1 MTSSIASGTRRRT
14 SSRRAIEETAWT
26 VYWRRLANL
35 HAMVL
40 AHKDIS
46 QSNIMSNAAGQ
57 TVLIDL
63 GACLPFGGQIDVGGQ
78 VADWKGPGVDN
89 GHSFDEWSAELDELA
104 IEEIRTH
111 GDESWK
117 RNLGRQEWARVIR

>member
-46 QSNIMSNAAGQ
+46 RSNIISNAAGQ
-57 TVLIDL
+57 EILMNPDSR
-63 GACLPFGGQIDVGGQ
+63 LPFGALIDVGGQ
-78 VADWKGPGVDN
+78 VAG
-89 GHSFDEWSAELDELA
+89 
-104 IEEIRTH
+104 
-111 GDESWK
+111 
-117 RNLGRQEWARVIR
+117 